1 MTDLQATLIVV
12 RDENNALRDSR
23 IPAARLAYNTLPDTI
38 DKLQKRVNQL
48 VDFAHAN
55 LLKHGKGLSRLGLSE
70 RRRKQLVEIRD
81 GISEAHSNLRLVLLT
96 ANLSVPLRFIPSIYE
111 TKVNEFIVAVAKS
124 CCRQSKRRLWCKMRI
139 ILRLPQN

>member
-1 MTDLQATLIVV
+1 VTDLQATLIVV
-12 RDENNALRDSR
+12 RDENNALRNSR
-23 IPAARLAYNTLPDTI
+23 SPAARLAYNTLPETI

-70 RRRKQLVEIRD
+70 RRRKRLVEIRD

-96 ANLSVPLRFIPSIYE
+96 ANLSVQLRFVPSINE
-111 TKVNEFIVAVAKS
+111 IKVNEVVVAVANS
-124 CCRQSKRRLWCKMRI
+124 CCRQSKRLSLCKMRI
-139 ILRLPQN
+139 ILRLRQR